1 MKLANLR
8 GRATLVVDEGIID
21 VEKASNGR
29 FSSRTD
35 TLVGDLEELSAWFES
50 AKPALSESISSAHV
64 MRDPDLGPV
73 ISQPGQVF
81 AIGLNYRT
89 HALEMGLTLP
99 TKPMVFTKFP
109 SSVAG
114 ANATFPV
121 VSPKTDWESELVVVF
136 GKKGRHVTEADALRF
151 VAGYCVGQDLSDRE
165 LQLLG
170 SPAQFSLGKS
180 YENFTP
186 FGPWLTSADEVED
199 PNKLAIACEVNG
211 ERQQNSNTSDMVF
224 SVAELISYLSSVVEI
239 RPGDIMFTGSPH
251 GVGQG
256 QTPPRFLT
264 AGDVLETTI
273 EGLGALRNVAVG

>member
-114 ANATFPV
+114 ANATFPI

-224 SVAELISYLSSVVEI
+224 SVAELISYLSSVVEV

-256 QTPPRFLT
+256 QPPPRFLT

>member
-199 PNKLAIACEVNG
+199 PNNLEISCEVNG

>member
-224 SVAELISYLSSVVEI
+224 SVAELISYLSSVVEV

-256 QTPPRFLT
+256 QSPPRFLT

>member
-50 AKPALSESISSAHV
+50 AKPALSESIVSSNV

-199 PNKLAIACEVNG
+199 PNNLEISCEVNG

-224 SVAELISYLSSVVEI
+224 SVAELISYLSSVVEV

>member
-50 AKPALSESISSAHV
+50 AKPALSESIVSSNV

>member
-114 ANATFPV
+114 ANAPFPI

-199 PNKLAIACEVNG
+199 PNNLAIACEVNG

-256 QTPPRFLT
+256 QSPPRFLT